1 MRSSIRVLVA
11 VVTFSVCS
19 VPPWCNSSSA
29 AEPTYWA
36 DVRPLLRRNCTV
48 CHSVRTLKE
57 PDVSGGLALD
67 SYAAVLKG
75 AKAAVVVPGKPD
87 ESELLRR
94 LHLKDA
100 AKRMPLDADP
110 LPDEAIALLR

>member
-1 MRSSIRVLVA
+1 MQNKSMVFFAWFVCF
-11 VVTFSVCS
+11 VV
-19 VPPWCNSSSA
+19 NSSSA

-67 SYAAVLKG
+67 TYGAVLKG
-75 AKAAVVVPGKPD
+75 AKAAVVIPGKPD

-94 LHLKDA
+94 LHLQDA
-100 AKRMPLDADP
+100 ATRMPLDAD
-110 LPDEAIALLR
+110 